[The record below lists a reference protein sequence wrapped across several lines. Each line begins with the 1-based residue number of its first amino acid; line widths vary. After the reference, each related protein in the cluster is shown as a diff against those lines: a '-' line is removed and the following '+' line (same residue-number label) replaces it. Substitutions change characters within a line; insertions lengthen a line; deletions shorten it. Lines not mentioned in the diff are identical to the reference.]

1 MSFKLTQI
9 TLFIFLPEFYKSKN
23 INLCKRLVT
32 VLIIHF
38 QNFKKEIDILYK
50 LAEVITFQKGYLF
63 IKYAVLENF
72 RINNLTQMSQGHT
85 L

>member
-23 INLCKRLVT
+23 INLCKRLV
-32 VLIIHF
+32 LFIHF
-38 QNFKKEIDILYK
+38 QNLKKEIDILYK

>member
-1 MSFKLTQI
+1 MSFKLTQT

-23 INLCKRLVT
+23 INLCKRLV
-32 VLIIHF
+32 LFIHF
-38 QNFKKEIDILYK
+38 QNKEIDILYK